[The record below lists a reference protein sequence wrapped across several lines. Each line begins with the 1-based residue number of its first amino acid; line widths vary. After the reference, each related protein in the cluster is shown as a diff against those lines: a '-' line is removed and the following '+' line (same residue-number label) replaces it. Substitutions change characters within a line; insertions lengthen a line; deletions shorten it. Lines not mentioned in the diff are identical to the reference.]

1 MLRDH
6 VYLSNS
12 ISERDEI
19 LQGDTKLIEL
29 YFNKFL
35 DQMEYKNILFQSVE
49 GTRQI
54 LSNLP
59 N

>member
-6 VYLSNS
+6 AYLSNS

-29 YFNKFL
+29 YFNNFS
-35 DQMEYKNILFQSVE
+35 DQMEYKNILF
-49 GTRQI
+49 
-54 LSNLP
+54 
-59 N
+59 

>member
-1 MLRDH
+1 MLQDH
-6 VYLSNS
+6 AYLSNN

-29 YFNKFL
+29 YFNNFSG
-35 DQMEYKNILFQSVE
+35 QMEYKNILFQSVE

>member
-29 YFNKFL
+29 YFNKFS

>member
-6 VYLSNS
+6 AYLSNS

-29 YFNKFL
+29 YFNNFSG
-35 DQMEYKNILFQSVE
+35 QMEYKNILFQSVE
-49 GTRQI
+49 NTRQI

>member
-6 VYLSNS
+6 AYLSNS

-29 YFNKFL
+29 YFNNFS

-49 GTRQI
+49 GIDKSCQI
-54 LSNLP
+54 C
-59 N
+59 

>member
-6 VYLSNS
+6 VYLSNN